1 MLPPMVLRFS
11 FSLSGI
17 VLNAPTTMGITYVLT
32 PHICRISLAK
42 SRYFSTFSSSFSL
55 TPPSSGI
62 ATSIIWQLFSFLSM
76 INRSG
81 LLASISWSVRIL
93 NLFTYLKFIYYYYYY
108 YCYYYYYYY
117 YYYCYCCY
125 VYTFSVQLVASSRYR
140 SRLPTL
146 VVENPSEDSCCP

>member
-1 MLPPMVLRFS
+1 MLTPMVLRFS
-11 FSLSGI
+11 FNLSGI

-55 TPPSSGI
+55 TLPLSGI

-81 LLASISWSVRIL
+81 LLASISWSVPIL
-93 NLFTYLKFIYYYYYY
+93 NLFTYLKFIYLFIIIIIIIIII
-108 YCYYYYYYY
+108 
-117 YYYCYCCY
+117 
-125 VYTFSVQLVASSRYR
+125 VVVVVMYTLSVFNWLLVLS
-140 SRLPTL
+140 TGH
-146 VVENPSEDSCCP
+146 VFQH

>member
-1 MLPPMVLRFS
+1 MVLRFS
-11 FSLSGI
+11 FNLSGI

-42 SRYFSTFSSSFSL
+42 SRYLSTFSSSFSL
-55 TPPSSGI
+55 TLPLSGI

-81 LLASISWSVRIL
+81 LLASISWSAPIL
-93 NLFTYLKFIYYYYYY
+93 NLFTYLKFIYLFIYYYYY
-108 YCYYYYYYY
+108 YCYYYYDYYY
-117 YYYCYCCY
+117 YYCCY

>member
-1 MLPPMVLRFS
+1 MLTPMVLRFS
-11 FSLSGI
+11 FNHSGI

-55 TPPSSGI
+55 TLPLSGI

-81 LLASISWSVRIL
+81 LLASISWSAPIL
-93 NLFTYLKFIYYYYYY
+93 NLFSYLKFIYLFIIIIIIIII
-108 YCYYYYYYY
+108 
-117 YYYCYCCY
+117 
-125 VYTFSVQLVASSRYR
+125 VIVVIIIIIIIIIIVIVVMYTLSVFNWLLV
-140 SRLPTL
+140 LGTGH
-146 VVENPSEDSCCP
+146 VFQH

>member
-1 MLPPMVLRFS
+1 MLTPMVLRFS
-11 FSLSGI
+11 FNLSGI

-55 TPPSSGI
+55 TLPLSGI
-62 ATSIIWQLFSFLSM
+62 ATSIIWQLLSFLSM

-81 LLASISWSVRIL
+81 LLASISWSVPIL
-93 NLFTYLKFIYYYYYY
+93 NLFTYLKFIYLLLLLLLLLF
-108 YCYYYYYYY
+108 Y

-146 VVENPSEDSCCP
+146 VVENP